1 MTSENPLGKVLDL
14 TNSVDLGMN
23 IRLEDMVAIASSKH
37 EIELK
42 KMAAALSKQHA
53 EINTETRKINSRLS
67 AFEDAYAE
75 SLLKSPKS
83 EFLTAAARLD
93 LDIDIEVK
101 HTGIEIKEQIEES
114 SGNRYLFKYSIRF
127 TGRHAPP
134 SSWRDDSPGSK
145 FERDITTCTS
155 GTGFQMVELCKESA
169 SLRDRAVEVQN
180 KLSSVRKALREVDS
194 LERQARAQLAE
205 ATLESAGDVGKEIL
219 DRLKGMDTSHLLED
233 SD

>member
-53 EINTETRKINSRLS
+53 EINTETRKVNSRLS
-67 AFEDAYAE
+67 ALEDAYAE

-101 HTGIEIKEQIEES
+101 NTSIDIKEQIEEG
-114 SGNRYLFKYSIRF
+114 SGNRYLFKYAIRF

-155 GTGFQMVELCKESA
+155 GTGFQMME
-169 SLRDRAVEVQN
+169 N

-219 DRLKGMDTSHLLED
+219 DRLKGMDTSHLLEG